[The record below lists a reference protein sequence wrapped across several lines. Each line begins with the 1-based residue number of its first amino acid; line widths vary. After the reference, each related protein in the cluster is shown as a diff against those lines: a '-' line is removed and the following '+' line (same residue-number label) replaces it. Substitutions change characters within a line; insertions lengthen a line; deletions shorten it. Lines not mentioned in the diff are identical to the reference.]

1 MAERSRSRVVDWWF
15 RNRRTG
21 AITIAQPPNPPL
33 WVFIGATAL
42 RVALSPEGGAATA
55 LRVVSTVALAV
66 WAVLEVVR
74 GVNPFRRLLGGV
86 VLAWQFAAAAG

>member
-1 MAERSRSRVVDWWF
+1 MAERSRARVVDWWF

-21 AITIAQPPNPPL
+21 AITIAQLPNPPL
-33 WVFIGATAL
+33 WMFIGATAL
-42 RVALSPEGGAATA
+42 RVALSPTGGTATA
-55 LRVVSTVALAV
+55 LHVVSTVALAV

-86 VLAWQFAAAAG
+86 VLAWQFATAAG

>member
-1 MAERSRSRVVDWWF
+1 MAERSRSGLLNWWF
-15 RNRRTG
+15 RNRCTG

-33 WVFIGATAL
+33 WVFIGATVL
-42 RVALSPEGGAATA
+42 RVALSPTGGTATA
-55 LRVVSTVALAV
+55 LDVVSAVALAV

-86 VLAWQFAAAAG
+86 VLAWQLLAAAG